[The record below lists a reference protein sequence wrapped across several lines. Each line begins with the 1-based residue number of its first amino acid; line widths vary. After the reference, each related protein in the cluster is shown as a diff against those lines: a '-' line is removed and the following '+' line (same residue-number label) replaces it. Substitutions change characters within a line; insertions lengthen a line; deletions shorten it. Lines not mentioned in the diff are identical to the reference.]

1 MVVMPAPTTTT
12 ASPCARQGLG
22 YLPGLD
28 GVRAIAV
35 AAVIVYHGNL
45 GFNTSVDWLPAGFLG
60 VDMFFVLS
68 GYLITTLLLVEWKND
83 GHIRFKRFYI
93 HRARRLLPALFLML
107 AGTTLLA
114 AMFGSDAVPGIRR
127 DLPGALFY
135 VANWWQLGHHQ
146 SYFELIG
153 RPPLLQHLWSLA
165 IEEQFYLLWP
175 LLFVFGLRRWGS
187 RNPRL
192 LATVFGGA
200 VLSAMLMAAFAHQT
214 VNNNYDASNVYLATH
229 THMMGLLTGAA
240 LALVWRPW
248 QLSRHTGRRAP
259 ILLDLA
265 GLGAL
270 AWTLYIMA
278 NTDIFA
284 TWPYARGG
292 FLFFSIITA
301 VLIASIVHPAAHM
314 NRLLGLRPLRWLG
327 ERSYG
332 IYLWHWPIMMLT
344 RQQLDVTWVHGI
356 ALFVLQV
363 MLTLLVAALSY
374 TYVEYPIRHGALGRY
389 FAQLRGTHGPDR
401 RRLTGSALRAT
412 TAGLVA
418 LLLVTIALFAG
429 HGNRR
434 IPGLTNASAA
444 ATHVHTTRPSVAA
457 STPATTPPTR
467 PGVPPPTTGPPA
479 PAPNVAHVTALGDSV
494 MLGAA
499 HALQRT
505 VGDITIDATV
515 SRHTQEIVDIAHQ
528 LHDANQLGPVVV
540 IHTGTNGVVLPQQLD
555 DLFTTLKDVPRV
567 VIVNLKVPRTW
578 EQRDNDAI
586 ASEVPGHP
594 NVRVVDW
601 HDQGDSHPEWFVDD
615 GVHLT
620 NVGQDAY
627 ARLINEAVTAP

>member
-1 MVVMPAPTTTT
+1 M
-12 ASPCARQGLG
+12 
-22 YLPGLD
+22 
-28 GVRAIAV
+28 RAIAV

-45 GFNTSVDWLPAGFLG
+45 GFNTSIDWLPAGFLG

-68 GYLITTLLLVEWKND
+68 GYLITSLLLAEWQND

-175 LLFVFGLRRWGS
+175 LVFVFGLKRWGS

-192 LATVFGGA
+192 LLTVFGGA
-200 VLSAMLMAAFAHQT
+200 VLSAVLMAVFSHQT

-229 THMMGLLTGAA
+229 THMMGLLVGAA
-240 LALVWRPW
+240 LALLWRPW
-248 QLSRHTGRRAP
+248 QLSGRTGRRAP
-259 ILLDLA
+259 ALIDLA

-270 AWTLYIMA
+270 AMTLYIMA
-278 NTDIFA
+278 NTDIFS

-292 FLFFSIITA
+292 FLFFSILTA
-301 VLIASIVHPAAHM
+301 VLIATIAHPAAHM
-314 NRLLGLRPLRWLG
+314 NRWLGVPPLRWLG

-344 RQQLDVTWVHGI
+344 RQQLDVTWVHGL
-356 ALFVLQV
+356 ALFTLQI

-389 FAQLRGTHGPDR
+389 FEQLRGTRGPER

-412 TAGLVA
+412 TAALVT
-418 LLLVTIALFAG
+418 LLLVTIVLFAV
-429 HGNRR
+429 HGSQR
-434 IPGLTNASAA
+434 IPGLANAGAA
-444 ATHVHTTRPSVAA
+444 STHVKTTRPSVA
-457 STPATTPPTR
+457 SSTPPTTQAVR
-467 PGVPPPTTGPPA
+467 AGVAPAAPA
-479 PAPNVAHVTALGDSV
+479 PAPAPAPPPGVAHVTALGDSV
-494 MLGAA
+494 MLGSAR
-499 HALQRT
+499 ALQRT
-505 VGDITIDATV
+505 VGDITVDAAV
-515 SRHTQEIVDIAHQ
+515 SRHTQEVVDIAHR
-528 LHDANQLGPVVV
+528 LRDTNQLGPVVV
-540 IHTGTNGVVLPQQLD
+540 IHVGTNGVILPEQLT

-567 VIVNLKVPRTW
+567 IIVNLKVPRTW

-586 ASEVPGHP
+586 AQVAPGFH
-594 NVRVVDW
+594 NVRTVDW
-601 HDQGDSHPEWFVDD
+601 HDQGDSHPEWFVQD

-620 NVGQDAY
+620 DIGQAEY